1 MRDRSPKRAFLGV
14 AGLLAVVVC
23 AVLASCSGG
32 GGAGSSD
39 ALILPTFAAPIPL
52 TAADANLVV
61 RRAAEAVDSPNL
73 VVAVVDRIGDVLA
86 VFARNP
92 AASVDDQ
99 NRAVSVA
106 RTGAFMSS
114 SQGPISTRTLEFIS
128 TSHYPATFGSP
139 AALPN
144 PFGFDFSK
152 LSQQRPTT
160 GVANTPQGPL
170 WQIFTSNRGAPLAG
184 AGLTTA
190 ETGVE
195 TLYLPG
201 QDIPHAAKIDGTSPG
216 PGLTYLAG
224 GVPLYDRG
232 GAGGRLVGGVGVV
245 GASPE
250 TCEFAAVAGATG
262 TGAIGDENFFF
273 AAPPQGAI
281 FLVGVLLP
289 YIGQTTR
296 PPGVL
301 AGTFPGTGV
310 YTVDPF
316 AFGVFPARPDP
327 FGYLIGP
334 RADPL
339 GNLTQAQVDTIIQ
352 QGVATANGTRAAI
365 RLPIGSATKMILV
378 VTNNDGLIL
387 AAFRMQDAPIFSLDV
402 ACAKARTMTYYAGPT
417 LDPLDAIPGLPPG
430 TAVTTRT
437 LGFVTQPFYPPGI
450 DGTSPGPL
458 FASVAQLNQNP
469 AQFNRTGRAP
479 FRPGLQSGMIFFPGA
494 TALYNSGGQLIG
506 GLGVSGDGVEQDD
519 FVTAGASIGFEAP
532 PAIRADQFSFNGVA
546 LPYYKFPQL
555 PGPGN

>member
-1 MRDRSPKRAFLGV
+1 MRDQSPKRALAGAAMLGAITLV
-14 AGLLAVVVC
+14 AGL
-23 AVLASCSGG
+23 ASCGG
-32 GGAGSSD
+32 SGGAGSGD

-52 TAADANLVV
+52 TAADVDVIV
-61 RRAAEAVDSPNL
+61 RRAAESVDSPNL
-73 VVAVVDRIGDVLA
+73 VIAVVDRIGDVLA

-114 SQGPISTRTLEFIS
+114 SQGPISSRTLEFIS
-128 TSHYPATFGSP
+128 TSHFPATFGSP
-139 AALPN
+139 EPLPN

-152 LSQQRPTT
+152 LAQQRPTT

-184 AGLTTA
+184 PGLTTA

-201 QDIPHAAKIDGTSPG
+201 QDIPHAAKIDGSSPG

-224 GVPLYDRG
+224 GIPLYDRG
-232 GAGGRLVGGVGVV
+232 GSGGRLVGGVGVV

-250 TCEFAAVAGATG
+250 TCEFAAISGATG
-262 TGAIGDENFFF
+262 TGAVGDPNFFF
-273 AAPPQGAI
+273 AAPGQGAI

-289 YIGQTTR
+289 YFAQSDR
-296 PPGVL
+296 PAGVGPGV
-301 AGTFPGTGV
+301 FPGAGV

-316 AFGVFPARPDP
+316 GFGVFPARVDP
-327 FGYLIGP
+327 HGYLIGP
-334 RADPL
+334 RDDPL
-339 GNLTQAQVDTIIQ
+339 GNLTAAQVDTIIQ

-365 RLPIGSATKMILV
+365 RLPIGSACKMIFV

-387 AAFRMQDAPIFSLDV
+387 GAFRMEDAPIFSLDV
-402 ACAKARTMTYYAGPT
+402 AAAKARTMTYYAGPN
-417 LDPLDAIPGLPPG
+417 LDPQDAIPGLPPG

-450 DGTSPGPL
+450 EGTAPGPL
-458 FASVAQLNQNP
+458 FASVAQFNQNP
-469 AQFNRTGRAP
+469 TQFNRMGRAP
-479 FRPGLQSGMIFFPGA
+479 FRAGLQSGMIFFPGA
-494 TALYNSGGQLIG
+494 TALYNAGGQLLG

-532 PAIRADQFSFNGVA
+532 PAIRADQFSFGGVA